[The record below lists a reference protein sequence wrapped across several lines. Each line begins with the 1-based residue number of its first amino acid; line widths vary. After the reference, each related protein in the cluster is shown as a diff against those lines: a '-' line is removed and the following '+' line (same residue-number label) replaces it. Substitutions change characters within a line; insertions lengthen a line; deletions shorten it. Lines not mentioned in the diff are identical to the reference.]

1 MVLKIREIKGKY
13 APPAAFIIIKKWKGN
28 CTQRGRRIKL

>member
-13 APPAAFIIIKKWKGN
+13 APPAAFIIIKN
-28 CTQRGRRIKL
+28 GREIAPREEEE